1 MASETIRVPED
12 GYEAVRNVAV
22 KLDVPISEAAGL
34 VLETG
39 IEHFRLEDHLS
50 LDPDLEKEL
59 TAALIQADS
68 EAEIRDLDQELRRRQ
83 VDRNRERSDLTEPAQ

>member
-12 GYEAVRNVAV
+12 GYEAVRDVAV
-22 KLDVPISEAAGL
+22 KLNVPLSQAAGL

-39 IEHFRLEDHLS
+39 MQHFRLEDHLS
-50 LDPDLEKEL
+50 LDPDLEQEL
-59 TAALIQADS
+59 SAALLEADS
-68 EAEIRDLDQELRRRQ
+68 EDEIRDVDRELRQRQ